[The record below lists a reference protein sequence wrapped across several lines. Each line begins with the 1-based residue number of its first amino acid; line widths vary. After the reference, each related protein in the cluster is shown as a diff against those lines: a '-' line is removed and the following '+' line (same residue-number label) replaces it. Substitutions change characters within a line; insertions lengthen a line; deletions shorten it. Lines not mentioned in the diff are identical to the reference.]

1 MASTIQFSVDDLRT
15 PEGIERVLRL
25 FAIAIYQAA
34 ASGNSALDPAV
45 IGKLVDQISPKVRND
60 LQAPGRYPLNLQ
72 GLLTGGA
79 PTHTIVV
86 GKTGGVANG
95 SITWNSQGIVIAYT
109 DPT

>member
-1 MASTIQFSVDDLRT
+1 MAATIQFTVDDLRT

-25 FAIAIYQAA
+25 FALAIYQAA
-34 ASGNSALDPAV
+34 ASGGGPPDPALV
-45 IGKLVDQISPKVRND
+45 SKLADQISPRVRND

-95 SITWNSQGIVIAYT
+95 SITWNSQGIVIAYV